1 MRAWRTAAV
10 FGVLVLV
17 AVAFGLGVLVTRDDK
32 DQKAPRRTEVVR
44 VSPFGGSG
52 SLRAGYEIAGTKDG
66 SCDLPSEIVAGAF
79 RCFSGDSIDDA
90 CWRDD
95 SQEDRA
101 LCLRSPTSKRAFA
114 INTRRPLRS
123 PPATGHFPPW
133 HLVLSSG
140 EDCTFITG
148 AGSTSG
154 DKRVNYQC
162 KAGSG
167 GLNLVGTPTR
177 YADHLWRIGA
187 ARQQGTKYSPEER
200 PREIERAY
208 YGTYRR

>member
-1 MRAWRTAAV
+1 MTSLIPICSRFAALDPAAPLRLAAERSGRFASRTQTNDLT
-10 FGVLVLV
+10 GHLV
-17 AVAFGLGVLVTRDDK
+17 RD
-32 DQKAPRRTEVVR
+32 
-44 VSPFGGSG
+44 
-52 SLRAGYEIAGTKDG
+52 RAGGAMRGRGRLSAPTVPAQLATAG
-66 SCDLPSEIVAGAF
+66 EVAEAPANTLVSS
-79 RCFSGDSIDDA
+79 RSASTQTTGD
-90 CWRDD
+90 
-95 SQEDRA
+95 
-101 LCLRSPTSKRAFA
+101 P
-114 INTRRPLRS
+114 
-123 PPATGHFPPW
+123 HFPPW